1 MEPSKEAIAI
11 RITRLNRL
19 ILGKVTGGTTS
30 FSKKTVDRE
39 ALLDALT
46 VLYDE
51 CNDDPV
57 KKSDDLVKA
66 FLDKYRSTLAEL
78 RRTRVCISDF
88 EMLQTI
94 GRGHFGEVHMV
105 REKQTGDVYAMKT
118 LRKEQ
123 SRKRTDEE
131 RDVLATATGPWL
143 PKLQYAFQDSSN
155 LYLVMELC
163 CGGDLAGLL
172 ARRARPLPEPD
183 AAFYVAEVAHAL
195 KALHAMGYV
204 HRDVKPHNIL
214 LDRCGH
220 VKLGD
225 FGSAARLSGGGCA
238 GVAAATADY
247 MAPELLAA
255 ADCAAHAVCQQYCA
269 RVVTTAISACDY
281 WSLGVIAF
289 ELVTLRRPFSAGEDD
304 SVAQI
309 LSNIQGYERS
319 SSPALPWEQEDEPSQ
334 ASAAW
339 RALVAGL
346 LRVLPGQRF
355 SYLHTLQHAALA
367 HLPAHNIRD
376 QVTIAYSYIGGVAR
390 AGGGAAA
397 RTRSLLHTLTSAA
410 WRALVA
416 GLLRVLPGQRFSYLH
431 TLQHAALAHLPAH
444 NIRDQA
450 PPWVPCVRGA
460 EDAAYFAAP
469 ERAPAPPSA
478 QPFRT
483 RPPFAGQLPFVGYSF
498 VAPEE
503 REDHSGGFNASHDC
517 TAIDLA
523 TYKSA
528 EKLAAMRSREIAS
541 LQSKLAAAEARAGED
556 VERARHDAAAD
567 AERLRA
573 RLQADITALTLQNK
587 RLERQVEVEREER
600 MALQRSNQELSAGIA
615 ERNSAEVRSARAAAA
630 ALQAERDA
638 LRDDMRR
645 LEARVEQLQADCKRA
660 AADAESARSQQQHYK
675 DIIEHVYELR
685 HRKLTEINVRPIDT
699 IAKERAIRRQTLS
712 GGDAESREAAIR
724 IAAAEATAA
733 KEARARQALDTKLT
747 KLQEENSALRDE
759 LDDAT
764 RNLASTQERLGE
776 KQRLASAAS
785 EQMKELQV
793 QLAQERVRANTLL
806 AQVQELERGVE
817 ESVRRE
823 AALEEQCAR
832 TEARLNERLSDAE
845 QRAAHALHED
855 ARHREK
861 VNTLEQLVRQLERE
875 VSALEKRSCVACA
888 AAASSSAQP
897 ESERAAPESA
907 RAAPESERAAPE
919 PASART
925 DAHSDTESVGDMQA
939 QAQISL
945 LKEQLERAEAQ
956 LQARAEEMATL
967 RQEARAANLARWRKE
982 REYNEL
988 SVESKST
995 ARDLKRAEERLTHAI
1010 EARKAAEQKA
1020 GELATELGTLRPA
1033 HEHAARDAE
1042 RLRAQLDK
1050 LAKTHEVVQA
1060 EVDRSRNDIRKLKS
1074 ELQYSEKRR
1083 LHAEE
1088 QEELSARERAQL
1100 RDELSEVRRHNAE
1113 LAQNNKALQEAC
1125 GMLEEQLTDLERL
1138 ADIHEL
1144 KNKDLEAQLKT
1155 VRTELEACRLRLSE
1169 AEAAAS
1175 ERGAAATRAAL
1186 QHDEARDLARSAHDE
1201 LQLLRERLENRES
1214 RVAELEAH
1222 AASLE
1227 SERAST
1233 DAALSS
1239 AARRVRELQ
1248 EECAGLR
1255 TRAHQHHAH
1264 ALQLQ
1269 ASLADVQEE
1278 LAAAREAAEAASAW
1292 WRTRETKADATLRQ
1306 QAKLIDFLQAKV
1318 EEAGRKKCSL
1328 SNKLF
1333 GRSGR
1338 RPAASPPLRRANREL
1353 REEVERL
1360 RAKLAACNGS
1370 SEYRN
1375 SYSSYPST
1383 PKREK
1388 PKPVVN
1394 GKKSIDSPDGGS
1406 QDKGLLIVWRD
1417 GSRERM
1423 RARCVD
1429 DCLVLSSGSRELRA
1443 QLLSVDA
1450 KNLPHNEANRAFVVK
1465 LENSDRGSTAAVVC
1479 GNIAERA
1486 QWVSRLRPAP
1496 AAPGYVPALLA
1507 PVASEPA
1514 AALYV
1519 APNAVA
1525 IGCADGLHSLRGP
1538 VRLEWEDGV
1547 AGVAGG
1553 AVSLACVAG
1562 GRALLLAGGALAHA
1576 GLLALGSALRRAPGL
1591 RPALHVAR
1599 VALPDNTP
1607 PHLIKASSQAER
1619 AELCVAMACARR
1631 VVVMRYDASA
1641 ASFRAAR
1648 SLALD
1653 RAAAALLLTPAALYI
1668 AGDKP
1673 LKLGLPSGALEA
1685 FGMDEPT
1692 IAAAAKKH
1700 SPPKAFL
1707 LIKENPTEILI
1718 CYAECGVFVDENGKR
1733 TRNEDPKWSSAV
1745 YSWEFVYPFLYVIG
1759 DDKITIVYLNDDA
1772 YRMPPCTCDT
1782 TSLASTA
1789 SDCYLP
1795 EIYTLKLK
1803 EPALLGTAPRGII
1816 VRSKHDSGYNVSI
1829 VEGLAAFRSVGAS
1842 VESLATISDSKGS
1855 STDLAQSLTD
1865 LTPQDVSQESVEVTT
1880 GFLADIRKRARQL
1893 RSKNRKEQTPDDV
1906 IKEILTTEV
1915 GMKRMTNGRKS
1926 PATISEF
1933 DSDSESDVS
1942 EDKPASPKGPADLCA
1957 EMFTRQV
1964 RFQ

>member
-1 MEPSKEAIAI
+1 MEPSKEAIAV

-19 ILGKVTGGTTS
+19 ILGKVTGGTAR
-30 FSKKTVDRE
+30 FCRKAVDRE

-123 SRKRTDEE
+123 VRKRADEE
-131 RDVLATATGPWL
+131 RDVLAAATGPWL

-172 ARRARPLPEPD
+172 ARRAHALPERD

-225 FGSAARLSGGGCA
+225 FGSSARLSEGGCA
-238 GVAAATADY
+238 GVAAGTADY

-255 ADCAAHAVCQQYCA
+255 ADCAAHAVCQQYCS
-269 RVVTTAISACDY
+269 RIVTTAISACDY

-289 ELVTLRRPFSAGEDD
+289 ELVTLRRPFSSGEED
-304 SVAQI
+304 SIAQI
-309 LSNIQGYERS
+309 LSNIQRYERS
-319 SSPALPWEQEDEPSQ
+319 SSPALPWEQEDGPGGP
-334 ASAAW
+334 SAAW

-346 LRVLPGQRF
+346 LRVLPGKRF
-355 SYLHTLQHAALA
+355 SYLHTLQH
-367 HLPAHNIRD
+367 D
-376 QVTIAYSYIGGVAR
+376 
-390 AGGGAAA
+390 
-397 RTRSLLHTLTSAA
+397 
-410 WRALVA
+410 
-416 GLLRVLPGQRFSYLH
+416 
-431 TLQHAALAHLPAH
+431 ALAHLPAH

-460 EDAAYFAAP
+460 EDSSYFSVPA
-469 ERAPAPPSA
+469 RAPAPPSA
-478 QPFRT
+478 APFRT

-503 REDHSGGFNASHDC
+503 KEDHSGGFNASHDC

-528 EKLAAMRSREIAS
+528 EKLAAMRSREIVS
-541 LQSKLAAAEARAGED
+541 LQTKLAEAEARAGAD
-556 VERARHDAAAD
+556 VERVRHEADAE

-600 MALQRSNQELSAGIA
+600 MALQRTNQELSTGIA
-615 ERNSAEVRSARAAAA
+615 ERNSAELRSARAAAA
-630 ALQAERDA
+630 ALQSERDA
-638 LRDDMRR
+638 LKDDMRR
-645 LEARVEQLQADCKRA
+645 LETRVEQLQADCKRA
-660 AADAESARSQQQHYK
+660 AADAETARSQQQHYK

-712 GGDAESREAAIR
+712 GGDADSRD
-724 IAAAEATAA
+724 AAARVAA
-733 KEARARQALDTKLT
+733 ADAAAAHEARARKALDAKLA
-747 KLQEENSALRDE
+747 KLQEENRALRDE

-764 RNLASTQERLGE
+764 RNLASTQERLCE
-776 KQRLASAAS
+776 KQRMASTSS

-793 QLAQERVRANTLL
+793 QLAQERVRASTLL

-832 TEARLNERLSDAE
+832 TEARLNERLADAQ

-897 ESERAAPESA
+897 ESERAAT
-907 RAAPESERAAPE
+907 E
-919 PASART
+919 PASARR

-956 LQARAEEMATL
+956 LQARAEEIATL
-967 RQEARAANLARWRKE
+967 RQETRAANLARWRKE

-1020 GELATELGTLRPA
+1020 GELSTELGKLRPE
-1033 HEHAARDAE
+1033 HELATKEAE
-1042 RLRAQLDK
+1042 RLRTQLDK
-1050 LAKTHEVVQA
+1050 LTKTHEVVQA

-1088 QEELSARERAQL
+1088 QEELSSRERAQL
-1100 RDELSEVRRHNAE
+1100 RDELQEIRRHNSE
-1113 LAQNNKALQEAC
+1113 LVQNNKALQEAC
-1125 GMLEEQLTDLERL
+1125 GMLEEQLTDLEKL

-1144 KNKDLEAQLKT
+1144 KNKDLEAQLKA
-1155 VRTELEACRLRLSE
+1155 VRIELEACRQRLSE

-1175 ERGAAATRAAL
+1175 ERGAAASRAAL
-1186 QHDEARDLARSAHDE
+1186 QHDEARDQARCAHDE
-1201 LQLLRERLENRES
+1201 LLLLRERLENRET
-1214 RVAELEAH
+1214 RVAELEAR
-1222 AASLE
+1222 AAALE

-1248 EECAGLR
+1248 EECATLR

-1370 SEYRN
+1370 SENRN

-1429 DCLVLSSGSRELRA
+1429 ECLVLSSGTRELRGR
-1443 QLLSVDA
+1443 LLSGDA
-1450 KNLPHNEANRAFVVK
+1450 NNLPHNEANRAFVIK
-1465 LENSDRGSTAAVVC
+1465 LDNADRGSTAAVVC
-1479 GNIAERA
+1479 GNISERA
-1486 QWVSRLRPAP
+1486 QWVSRLRLAEPAS
-1496 AAPGYVPALLA
+1496 PGYEPTLLA
-1507 PVASEPA
+1507 PVTSEPA

-1538 VRLEWEDGV
+1538 VRLEL
-1547 AGVAGG
+1547 AG
-1553 AVSLACVAG
+1553 AVTLAAQAG
-1562 GRALLLAGGALAHA
+1562 GRALLLCGASLAHA

-1591 RPALHVAR
+1591 KPALDITR
-1599 VALPDNTP
+1599 LDLPDNTP
-1607 PHLIKASSQAER
+1607 PHVMKARSRGSGAG
-1619 AELCVAMACARR
+1619 ACVALACARR
-1631 VVVMRYDASA
+1631 VLVLRYDAA
-1641 ASFRAAR
+1641 AADFRVSRA
-1648 SLALD
+1648 LTLD

-1668 AGDKP
+1668 AGEKP
-1673 LKLGLPSGALEA
+1673 LKLGLPAGALEA

-1692 IAAAAKKH
+1692 IATAAKKH
-1700 SPPKAFL
+1700 SPPRAFL
-1707 LIKENPTEILI
+1707 LIKENPTEILV

-1733 TRNEDPKWSSAV
+1733 TRNEDPKWSTAV
-1745 YSWEFVYPFLYVIG
+1745 YSWEFVHPFLYVIG

-1772 YRMPPCTCDT
+1772 YRAPPCTCDT

-1803 EPALLGTAPRGII
+1803 EPALLGTAPKGII

-1915 GMKRMTNGRKS
+1915 AMTRMSNGRKS

-1933 DSDSESDVS
+1933 DSDSESDDS
-1942 EDKPASPKGPADLCA
+1942 DDKPVSPKGPADLCA